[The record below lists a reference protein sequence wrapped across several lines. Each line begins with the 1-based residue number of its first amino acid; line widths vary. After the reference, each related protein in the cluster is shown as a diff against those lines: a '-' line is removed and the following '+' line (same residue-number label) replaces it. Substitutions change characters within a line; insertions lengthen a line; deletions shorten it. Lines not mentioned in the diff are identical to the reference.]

1 MRTLFNINNW
11 NLRLKMFV
19 PMAIVMIALI
29 GITVFALSHTK
40 SIAHTLTTKL
50 YDQSYMT
57 NYWLLNADRD
67 YYQSLVAQMTL
78 TSSTDPA
85 ILEAAK
91 ADYTENAQQT
101 YERVHKA
108 EAIFKAHQAE
118 FNQYQHAD
126 SNKNVFELIADF
138 DTNFAAWQKEFD
150 INTNTVA
157 NLTESTARFDAA
169 REDINQAEEILDN
182 YNQAILLES
191 QTLQNQL
198 AKTLIIAAIVVLL
211 ISLIVCIIFARNVNR
226 RTKVTLEIINKTA
239 ALDLKYSKGYEKYL
253 EEKDEFALII
263 AAMGG
268 ARKQFREVFE
278 QVITQSSNLQ
288 NHIQTVNHNMSHLED
303 SVQDISATTEQLSAS
318 TEETASSTEEMN
330 MTARDLEH
338 AVHSVAVQAQESA
351 KSADELTRRAQGLSQ
366 DFRTS
371 YNKSLGIYTGVKER
385 LEQALL
391 ESQSV
396 SKINGLVS
404 TIITIAAQ
412 TNLLSLNASI
422 EAARAGEAGKGFAV
436 VASEI
441 SKLAANSKQAADQI
455 DQITR
460 NVITSVSN
468 LSSNS
473 NDLLQL
479 FGNEIKQ
486 DYHMMLTSTD
496 QYAESAKGIDDI
508 ATDLSSTSK
517 QLLSSIENQVK
528 SIHEIALAS
537 NESAAGTS
545 TIAGKT
551 ETIVEQTNEVIESM
565 SMSKQGIDE
574 LLASVSKFKI

>member
-150 INTNTVA
+150 INTNTVG

>member
-1 MRTLFNINNW
+1 MRTIFNINNW

-29 GITVFALSHTK
+29 GIALFALSHTK
-40 SIAHTLTTKL
+40 SIAQTLTTKL

-67 YYQSLVAQMTL
+67 YYQALVAQMTL

-101 YERVHKA
+101 YERIHKA
-108 EAIFKAHQAE
+108 EAIFTAHQAE
-118 FNQYQHAD
+118 FEQYEHTD
-126 SNKNVFELIADF
+126 SNKNVFELISDF
-138 DTNFAAWQKEFD
+138 DLNFAAWQKEFD
-150 INTNTVA
+150 INTNTVS

-169 REDINQAEEILDN
+169 REDINQTEEILDN

-191 QTLQNQL
+191 QTLQNKM
-198 AKTLIIAAIVVLL
+198 ATTLIIATIVVLL

-239 ALDLKYSKGYEKYL
+239 ALDLKYSKGYERYL
-253 EEKDEFALII
+253 TEKDEFALII

-288 NHIQTVNHNMSHLED
+288 NHIQTVNHNMSYLED

-351 KSADELTRRAQGLSQ
+351 KSADQLTRRAQELSQ

-371 YNKSLGIYTGVKER
+371 YNKSLGIYTNVKER

-508 ATDLSSTSK
+508 AIDLSSTSK

-565 SMSKQGIDE
+565 NMSKQGIEE
-574 LLASVSKFKI
+574 LLASVSKFKL

>member
-1 MRTLFNINNW
+1 
-11 NLRLKMFV
+11 
-19 PMAIVMIALI
+19 MAIVMIALI

-150 INTNTVA
+150 INTNTVG

>member
-1 MRTLFNINNW
+1 
-11 NLRLKMFV
+11 
-19 PMAIVMIALI
+19 MAIVMIALI

>member
-150 INTNTVA
+150 INTNAVA

-574 LLASVSKFKI
+574 LLASVSRFKI

>member
-150 INTNTVA
+150 INTNTLA

>member
-78 TSSTDPA
+78 TSLTDPA

>member
-1 MRTLFNINNW
+1 MRTIFNINNW

-29 GITVFALSHTK
+29 GIALFALSHTK
-40 SIAHTLTTKL
+40 SIAQTLTTKL

-67 YYQSLVAQMTL
+67 YYQALVAQMTL
-78 TSSTDPA
+78 TSFTDPA

-101 YERVHKA
+101 YERIHKA
-108 EAIFKAHQAE
+108 EAIFTAHQAE
-118 FNQYQHAD
+118 FEQYEHTD
-126 SNKNVFELIADF
+126 SNKNVFELISDF
-138 DTNFAAWQKEFD
+138 DINFAAWQKEFD
-150 INTNTVA
+150 INTNTVS

-169 REDINQAEEILDN
+169 REDINQTEEILDN

-191 QTLQNQL
+191 QTLQNKM
-198 AKTLIIAAIVVLL
+198 ATTLIIATIVVLL

-239 ALDLKYSKGYEKYL
+239 ALDLKYSKGYERYL
-253 EEKDEFALII
+253 TEKDEFALII

-288 NHIQTVNHNMSHLED
+288 NHIQTVNHNMSYLED

-371 YNKSLGIYTGVKER
+371 YNKSLGIYTNVKER

-565 SMSKQGIDE
+565 NMSKQGIEE
-574 LLASVSKFKI
+574 LLASVSKFKL

>member
-351 KSADELTRRAQGLSQ
+351 KSADELTHRAQGLSQ

>member
-1 MRTLFNINNW
+1 MRTIFNINNW

-29 GITVFALSHTK
+29 GISLFALSHTK
-40 SIAHTLTTKL
+40 SIAQTLTTKL

-67 YYQSLVAQMTL
+67 YYQALVAQMTL

-101 YERVHKA
+101 YERIHKA
-108 EAIFKAHQAE
+108 EAIFTAHQAE
-118 FNQYQHAD
+118 FEQYEHTD
-126 SNKNVFELIADF
+126 SNKNVFELISDF
-138 DTNFAAWQKEFD
+138 DLNFAAWQKEFD
-150 INTNTVA
+150 INTNTVS

-169 REDINQAEEILDN
+169 REDINQTEEILDN

-191 QTLQNQL
+191 QTLQNKM
-198 AKTLIIAAIVVLL
+198 ATTLIIATIVVLL
-211 ISLIVCIIFARNVNR
+211 ISLIVCIIFARNVNL

-239 ALDLKYSKGYEKYL
+239 ALDLKYSKGYERYL
-253 EEKDEFALII
+253 TEKDEFALII

-288 NHIQTVNHNMSHLED
+288 NHIQTVNHNMSYLED

-351 KSADELTRRAQGLSQ
+351 KSADQLTRRAQELSQ

-371 YNKSLGIYTGVKER
+371 YNKSLGIYTNVKER

-565 SMSKQGIDE
+565 NMSKQGIEE
-574 LLASVSKFKI
+574 LLASVSKFKL